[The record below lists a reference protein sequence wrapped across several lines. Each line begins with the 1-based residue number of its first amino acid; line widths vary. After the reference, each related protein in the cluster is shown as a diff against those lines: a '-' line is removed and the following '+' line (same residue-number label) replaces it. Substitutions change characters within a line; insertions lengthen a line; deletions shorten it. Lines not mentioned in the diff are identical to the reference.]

1 MPIVTIL
8 LIILWSSADS
18 RSNFYTAAA
27 CTISDREFTVVFLS
41 EPPYV
46 LDNSLKTD
54 NGFIYDYV
62 KAALGHC
69 FEQYGCKTKDVIW
82 KNVATQ
88 YDLSAY
94 VLNGTADIAIPIAPS
109 LSASLAEEWE
119 KSGNDRVTLVG
130 VLKSPGLAMVIDY
143 SACKDQIASKTTA
156 TILSAWPICAVM
168 LLLAGISGISIWSL
182 VSELDTVL
190 NGSRKGC
197 ISGHVPSRS
206 CWDRFDAP

>member
-18 RSNFYTAAA
+18 RSNFYTDAA
-27 CTISDREFTVVFLS
+27 CTISDRDFTVVFLS

-46 LDNSLKTD
+46 LDNSLKIG

-62 KAALGHC
+62 KAALDRC
-69 FEQYGCKTKDVIW
+69 FTQYRCNTKNIIW
-82 KNVATQ
+82 KKVATQ
-88 YDLSAY
+88 YDSSAY

-109 LSASLAEEWE
+109 LSASLDEEWE

-156 TILSAWPICAVM
+156 TILSAWPICAAM
-168 LLLAGISGISIWSL
+168 LLLAGISGISIWAL

-190 NGSRKGC
+190 SGSGEGC

-206 CWDRFDAP
+206 WDRFDAP